1 MKKVLITFFVFIC
14 FIGGAFFIRSLVN
27 PQTFSAIAIESLAD
41 DESEPDWGDH
51 CRCKYGWCKSGN
63 AFSFRKWCFGPQPGT
78 ISDCSLYN
86 DGCDA

>member
-1 MKKVLITFFVFIC
+1 MTFFVFIC
-14 FIGGAFFIRSLVN
+14 IVGVAVFICSRVN
-27 PQTFSAIAIESLAD
+27 PLAFPNEAIESLAD
-41 DESEPDWGDH
+41 GENEPDWGEH

-78 ISDCSLYN
+78 LSNCSLYD